1 MTSGTALPPTLYKSR
16 RSRENKFKWYLILV
30 ISIVFIVLAVTV
42 IALTIYLT
50 SDNETVG
57 EYTRV
62 QMSLNK
68 LNEIFASKKT

>member
-16 RSRENKFKWYLILV
+16 RPRENKFKWYLILV

-50 SDNETVG
+50 SDNETIG

-62 QMSLNK
+62 QMYAL
-68 LNEIFASKKT
+68 

>member
-1 MTSGTALPPTLYKSR
+1 MTSGTALPPNLYKPR
-16 RSRENKFKWYLILV
+16 RSKENKFKWYLILA

-57 EYTRV
+57 EYRV
-62 QMSLNK
+62 QIYAL
-68 LNEIFASKKT
+68 